1 MSYRGSYYDGYSS
14 VRNVYFHG
22 DRSSLLNR
30 NLLYHPVKVYVP
42 LLARLKRYYAR
53 P

>member
-1 MSYRGSYYDGYSS
+1 MMVIRQYEMSI
-14 VRNVYFHG
+14 FTG

>member
-1 MSYRGSYYDGYSS
+1 MLNQYEMSIFTRG
-14 VRNVYFHG
+14 
-22 DRSSLLNR
+22 RSNLLNR
-30 NLLYHPVKVYVP
+30 NLLYHPVKVSVP